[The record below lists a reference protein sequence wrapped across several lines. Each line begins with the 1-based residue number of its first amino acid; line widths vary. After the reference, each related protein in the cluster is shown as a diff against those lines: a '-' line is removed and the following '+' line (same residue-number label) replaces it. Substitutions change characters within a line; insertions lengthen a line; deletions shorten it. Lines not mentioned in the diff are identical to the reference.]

1 MCPAD
6 AQPYPPPHNGFSSF
20 HGNGY
25 SGVNRYNGSG
35 GGYPTAPPAQNGGG
49 RPSWPSAQPA
59 YNGGSYAPFK
69 V

>member
-1 MCPAD
+1 MCPGD

-20 HGNGY
+20 HD
-25 SGVNRYNGSG
+25 NRYNGSG
-35 GGYPTAPPAQNGGG
+35 AGYPTAPPAQNGGG